1 MIFHDLLLITVFK
14 NQAEF
19 VTQNAKN
26 FLSKPVEYSENEE
39 HFKLSQ
45 LMTTVYCSLM

>member
-1 MIFHDLLLITVFK
+1 MIFHDLVLIIVFK

-19 VTQNAKN
+19 FTQNAKN
-26 FLSKPVEYSENEE
+26 FLSKSVEYSENEE
-39 HFKLSQ
+39 HFKHSQ